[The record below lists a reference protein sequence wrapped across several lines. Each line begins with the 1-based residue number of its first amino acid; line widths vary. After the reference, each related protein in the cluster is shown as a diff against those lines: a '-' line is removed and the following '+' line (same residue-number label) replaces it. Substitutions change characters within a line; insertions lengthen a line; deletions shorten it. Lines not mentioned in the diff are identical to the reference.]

1 MRKKRLL
8 FIIAAVLVIIVAG
21 SFTLVFAKGEKGKP
35 EGPITL
41 NILYFQWAPGNAVA
55 KTAAGYEAATG
66 GKVKVETELPGFV
79 EWQTK
84 WLASIAAQE
93 YVWDIIVIDSQ
104 WLGQAVDGG
113 HIIELTD
120 LVGDKP
126 YVEKVPPLMKEYY
139 MGDPTNQ
146 GKIWSVPLEADA
158 QILVYRT
165 DLFGDSAEKSAF
177 KKQYGYDLDVPK
189 TWFEL
194 RDIAQHFTRPD
205 EDLYGIALKWGIPY
219 DVITWDFAEILW
231 GFGGAYWDRET
242 RQVEGILNTPEGVE
256 ALNFYKSLTK
266 FAPPGWASF
275 TFDHTVQVMSQGI
288 VAMIVEWSSFAP
300 SIQDPENSKV
310 HDKVAFAIPPAGPKA
325 HYASLGGQPMTIS
338 AYSPYQQE
346 AADFIEWFYEDEQIW
361 TYAENFGH
369 PANMDV
375 LSSQRFWDI
384 LPQNKTM
391 YDVLP
396 YVRDVWNIPTYPEM
410 LIASEELLNAAVTGD
425 MDVETALNRLAGIHQ
440 RMLDEF
446 YAE

>member
-1 MRKKRLL
+1 L